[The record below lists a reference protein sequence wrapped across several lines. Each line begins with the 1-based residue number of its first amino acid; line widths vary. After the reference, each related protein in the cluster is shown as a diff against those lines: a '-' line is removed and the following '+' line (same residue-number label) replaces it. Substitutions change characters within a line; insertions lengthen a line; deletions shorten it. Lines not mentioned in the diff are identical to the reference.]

1 MSTPDSHPRRLKD
14 AASQVKKLR
23 GWTGSDATVAE
34 PLVDALLEA
43 TALRLLAHD
52 YAEAAP
58 DAQDALTRANGL
70 VAQHGAVGPFTPV
83 DDGVRFV
90 TATTQLAVVQAG
102 LGQPAAAGQMAA
114 AAHGWMRLLPHVD
127 LAPYLAA
134 RTASWQLQARAAGAL
149 AEGDL
154 VAANAFADAAVLRG
168 REGGLAGSEDARVL
182 IDALLLAGDA
192 RWAAGVPGDAASF
205 AREAAQ
211 IAHRRLAGQ
220 VARGRVADGQ
230 AARFVAPAVRAG
242 GDLADRLAAGGAHAG
257 AVEERRALI
266 SALEG
271 ARGACGEDAWDA
283 EVRARADLARDLA
296 AVSDPDAV
304 GEAGRAAEQ
313 AAALA
318 SAEARA
324 GDHLAAQFAA
334 VTALADALL
343 RADEPADARDALA
356 ALFDRY
362 GSLRRP
368 EGLSAWLA
376 VATLAR
382 AEAERAVGDA
392 EASERSLRS
401 FHEQVKALRAADP
414 RGALAVPDPA
424 FALASARG
432 VTLRGPG
439 APPHWEN
446 LPDDEAL
453 ASSTRAHRTVADA
466 DAPVAAAPQEITGTP
481 APQPFPSPQ
490 PGPAPVPPPHEPPT
504 PAWAAPDAEPD
515 APTPA
520 RTPAPQPHPEP
531 DAQPVPEPRPAAE
544 PPQETAAV
552 RPEPVAVR
560 PEPVEPEQ
568 VPAAG
573 AASPLAAAE
582 AALAAAKASGDRK
595 ATQAAAHAL
604 VEALRPLA
612 AADVTRTPALIEALE
627 ELGDAM
633 FRAGDWWGSRAPK
646 KEARTLAKA
655 LGR

>member
-1 MSTPDSHPRRLKD
+1 MTTPDSHPRRLKD

-23 GWTGSDATVAE
+23 GWAGSDATVAE

-52 YAEAAP
+52 YADAAP

-114 AAHGWMRLLPHVD
+114 AARGWMRLLPHVD
-127 LAPYLAA
+127 LAPYLTA

-154 VAANAFADAAVLRG
+154 AAANAFADAAVLRG
-168 REGGLAGSEDARVL
+168 REGGLAASDDARVL

-192 RWAAGVPGDAASF
+192 RWAAGVPGDALAF

-211 IAHRRLAGQ
+211 IAHRRLAAQ
-220 VARGRVADGQ
+220 LARGRVADGQ
-230 AARFVAPAVRAG
+230 ASRFVAPAARAG
-242 GDLADRLAAGGAHAG
+242 GDLADRLLAEGAFTE
-257 AVEERRALI
+257 AVTERRALI

-271 ARGACGEDAWDA
+271 ARAACGEAAWDA

-296 AVSDPDAV
+296 AGSAPDAV
-304 GEAGRAAEQ
+304 EEAGRAAEQ

-334 VTALADALL
+334 VTAPADALV

-356 ALFDRY
+356 ALTERHD
-362 GSLRRP
+362 SLRRP
-368 EGLSAWLA
+368 EGLAPWLA
-376 VATLAR
+376 VATLGR
-382 AEAERAVGDA
+382 ADAERAVGDA

-401 FHEQVKALRAADP
+401 FHEQVKRLRAGDP
-414 RGALAVPDPA
+414 RGTLAVPDPA
-424 FALASARG
+424 FALAAARG
-432 VTLRGPG
+432 VTLRVPGPT
-439 APPHWEN
+439 PHWEN
-446 LPDDEAL
+446 LADDEAL
-453 ASSTRAHRTVADA
+453 AASTRAHRTVADA
-466 DAPVAAAPQEITGTP
+466 DAPVADAPEEITGTP
-481 APQPFPSPQ
+481 TPQPFPSPQ
-490 PGPAPVPPPHEPPT
+490 PGPAPVPPPHEPPA
-504 PAWAAPDAEPD
+504 PAPAAPDAEPD
-515 APTPA
+515 APA
-520 RTPAPQPHPEP
+520 RTPTPQPVPEP

-552 RPEPVAVR
+552 RPEPLQ
-560 PEPVEPEQ
+560 PEQ
-568 VPAAG
+568 APAAG
-573 AASPLAAAE
+573 PASPLAAAE

-595 ATQAAAHAL
+595 ATLTAAHAL
-604 VEALRPLA
+604 VDVARPLA
-612 AADVTRTPALIEALE
+612 DADVTRTPALIAALE
-627 ELGDAM
+627 ELGEAL

-646 KEARTLAKA
+646 KEAKTLARQ